1 MPRESRGR
9 KAVGGMTLGSRIQ
22 KRPLPGPSLAFKA
35 TNTLPT
41 TAPAADSDG
50 YIPPP
55 RAAHTAIIKV
65 SASASFMSLVK
76 RARKALENGPQKTK
90 GLPLTARMA
99 ALETRKSGKSEAAG
113 SEGFIEDALD
123 DVVLIATGK
132 AIQKVIEIGC
142 FFQREKELIV
152 STRTRTLQAIDDVVM
167 QDEDAEEEDQVRVR
181 NVSCIEVGIRW
192 AP

>member
-1 MPRESRGR
+1 
-9 KAVGGMTLGSRIQ
+9 
-22 KRPLPGPSLAFKA
+22 
-35 TNTLPT
+35 
-41 TAPAADSDG
+41 
-50 YIPPP
+50 
-55 RAAHTAIIKV
+55 
-65 SASASFMSLVK
+65 MSLVK

-99 ALETRKSGKSEAAG
+99 ALETRKGGKSEATG
-113 SEGFIEDALD
+113 NDGFIEDALD